1 MQFLFDQ
8 DLLSKD
14 VIIVYIYLSFLFNT
28 NVLIQLFT
36 TSSKVDI
43 KSFLF
48 FSDGGWQLLVPE
60 GIIISLASHMMYN
73 IHC

>member
-48 FSDGGWQLLVPE
+48 FF
-60 GIIISLASHMMYN
+60 
-73 IHC
+73 